1 MATTSKAVIATK
13 SRTSHAVLR
22 SALDWVNGSSD
33 PEVTGNKRLV
43 KSLRTGIYQVHRL
56 ATAAEAKMCVGVYG
70 PSQAGKSYLVSALA
84 RKQGQRLIAILGG
97 KEVDFIET
105 INPEGGKESTGL
117 VTRFTTDQVSAPAN
131 FPIQIKLLSELDL
144 IKLFVNSY
152 VNDILQDED
161 DDLQRHQEQAQRVI
175 AELDTMPRGV
185 SPLTVE
191 DVYDLEDYCNSQ
203 FARNFR
209 MQALKKMNFW
219 PQAAELLPTLGDAGR
234 LRLVQVLWEELS
246 SYSGL
251 YASLVAELSRLGHVS
266 QVFCSGEALFGTTGE
281 DLIRSNTSIIN
292 VATLDQLGRQ
302 DAKQVDILL
311 AGGTPTK
318 IAVPNLCALTSE
330 LVIPMRDRPHTLF
343 ERADLLDFPGARSRK
358 GHPKRDRA
366 LEQQS
371 VQIDNFLRGKV
382 AYLFD
387 KYSADLELT
396 SMVLCIGPSNLEVVG
411 LDSMVEDW
419 IVRTHG
425 EKPEARERLST
436 SLFLVLSKFDQEF
449 SEGAGKTLDG
459 TRWTTRLQAS
469 LINSFGAHAHK
480 TNWVNKWT
488 NNSAFNNTFWL
499 RNPNAD
505 QSGLIE
511 YEGAPGSTREVGYSQ
526 RKSSV
531 IAKLKA
537 AFLANPQ
544 VQQYFAEPLKAWDSG
559 MALNDG
565 GASYLLARLDGVC
578 TEDLKL
584 RQIEERLNEILS
596 DRKAELGKYYTSS
609 DLAGLEREKLVFAK
623 SVTTALAQQLSKKRL
638 GEFIDSL
645 LESDIDTVDTFKR
658 TLLDFE
664 REKYAKRRADEA
676 GGAKPVTIDPQLAEE
691 LGLDIPVVTPG
702 DEVELNDLKLTFPQL
717 FVSRFFDEWHTRC
730 MARFSSSNLVDYLM
744 VDRDLVVRLLNELE
758 MAARRDGLVT
768 SLVDYVERS
777 HQYKSDDRRSWVWR
791 QTAVVTAH
799 FNAFIGRG
807 GSVGTRLSAMPVT
820 KLNGDQALV
829 YEPAHEVL
837 GEPEVP
843 EVQSDFSERYLKDW
857 IQALQHSIRSNAAFQ
872 AGITSDVESNRALGR
887 VLDGLA
893 ILLPEEDITHVR

>member
-1 MATTSKAVIATK
+1 MANSFKAAIANK
-13 SRTSHAVLR
+13 ARTSHTVLN
-22 SALDWVNGSSD
+22 SALEWVNGSSD
-33 PEVTGNKRLV
+33 PEITGNKRLV

-56 ATAAEAKMCVGVYG
+56 AAAAEAKMCVGVYG

-84 RKQGQRLIAILGG
+84 RKQGERLIAVLGG

-117 VTRFTTDQVSAPAN
+117 VTRFTTDQVSAPAK

-161 DDLQRHQEQAQRVI
+161 DELQRHQEQVQRVF
-175 AELDTMPRGV
+175 AELDSMPRGV

-191 DVYDLEDYCNSQ
+191 DVYELEDYCNSR
-203 FARNFR
+203 FSNNFR
-209 MQALKKMNFW
+209 IQALKKMDFW
-219 PQAAELLPTLGDAGR
+219 PQAAELLPALGDAGR
-234 LRLVQVLWEELS
+234 LRLVQVLWEELP

-251 YASLVAELSRLGHVS
+251 YASLVAELGRLGHVS
-266 QVFCSGEALFGTTGE
+266 QVFCSGEALFSNSGATWS
-281 DLIRSNTSIIN
+281 RSDTSIIN

-302 DAKQVDILL
+302 DAKQVEVMV
-311 AGGTPTK
+311 AGAAPTT
-318 IAVPNLCALTSE
+318 ISVPNLCALTSE
-330 LVIPMRDRPHTLF
+330 LVIPMRDRPHAIF
-343 ERADLLDFPGARSRK
+343 DRADLLDFPGARSRK
-358 GHPKRDRA
+358 GHPKHDKA
-366 LEQQS
+366 LGQPS

-387 KYSADLELT
+387 KYSTDLELT
-396 SMVLCIGPSNLEVVG
+396 SMLLCIGPSNLEVVG

-419 IVRTHG
+419 IIRTHG
-425 EKPEARERLST
+425 EKPESREKLPT

-449 SEGAGKTLDG
+449 AEGAGKSLDG

-469 LINSFGAHAHK
+469 LLNSFGAHAHK
-480 TNWVNKWT
+480 TNWVTKWT
-488 NNSAFNNTFWL
+488 PKSAFNNTFWL

-511 YEGAPGSTREVGYSQ
+511 YEGAPGSSREIGYSQ

-531 IAKLKA
+531 IATLKA

-544 VQQYFAEPLKAWDSG
+544 VQQHFADPLVAWDSG

-565 GASYLLARLDGVC
+565 GASYLMARLNAVC
-578 TEDLKL
+578 TDDLKL
-584 RQIEERLNEILS
+584 RQIEERLLAILS
-596 DRKAELGKYYTSS
+596 DRKAELGKYFTSS
-609 DLAGLEREKLVFAK
+609 DLAGLEREKLAFAK
-623 SVTTALAQQLSKKRL
+623 SLTGALAQQLTKQRL
-638 GEFIDSL
+638 GEFIHSL

-664 REKYAKRRADEA
+664 REKHAKRRADEA
-676 GGAKPVTIDPQLAEE
+676 GGPKPVAIDPRLAEE
-691 LGLDIPVVTPG
+691 LGLDVP
-702 DEVELNDLKLTFPQL
+702 EVAAGEEAGLSSPQWTFPQL
-717 FVSRFFDEWHTRC
+717 FVSRFFDEWRARC
-730 MARFSSSNLVDYLM
+730 MARFSSANTADYLM

-758 MAARRDGLVT
+758 LAARRDGLVAT
-768 SLVDYVERS
+768 LTDYVERS

-791 QTAVVTAH
+791 QTAVVTAR

-807 GSVGTRLSAMPVT
+807 GSIDTGSGALALT
-820 KLNGDQALV
+820 KLNGDRTLAFEQLQ
-829 YEPAHEVL
+829 EFL
-837 GEPEVP
+837 GEPDVP

-887 VLDGLA
+887 VLDGLET
-893 ILLPEEDITHVR
+893 LLSVEASAHAR